1 MAHGPR
7 NSPPR
12 NAKRIFSVI
21 ETPVLIVGGGPVGLS
36 LAVELG
42 WRGVPCILIE
52 QSDGR
57 IGTPK
62 MNEVN
67 VRTMEFCRRWGIAD
81 KVMSCPF
88 PDDFPMDVAVV
99 SKLGGYELGRLARP
113 ARKDQKPSPFSPM
126 NLQVCSQI
134 WFDPIMREK
143 ARSFPCVSLLYRHQ
157 LESFEA
163 DADSVTARVRDLE
176 NDREVE
182 FRCQYLAGCD
192 GAGSRIR
199 RSLGINLLGS
209 DTLSSAMHVYFRA
222 RDPLGDLGVKP
233 GTFFAAVD
241 ETGYWGNIRAIDPAN
256 GLWRILFDVPPDFDP
271 RDIDYDKCMKRAFS
285 KPLKVEWVGAS
296 QWTRRGVVAE
306 TFSVGRVHLAGDAV
320 HQLSPTGAL
329 GMNTGV
335 ADAVDLG
342 WKLAAAYDGWAGPRL
357 LESYTLERQPACT
370 RNVTMATKYY
380 EGQAAFREGLEEIDS
395 PTAAGEAVRAKM
407 GAHLLA
413 HVTRMFSTI
422 GLQIGYVYANSPI
435 CIGDDTPAPADDPA
449 NYQPSTWPGSRA
461 PHVFLSDGRST
472 LDLFGRGFVLLK
484 LGNEAPDTKL
494 LDAKA
499 AERGMPLQTV
509 AINEPAVVKAYER
522 RLVLVRPDGHVAWR
536 GNEVPQNPRRLI
548 DRVCGA

>member
-1 MAHGPR
+1 M
-7 NSPPR
+7 
-12 NAKRIFSVI
+12 I

-88 PDDFPMDVAVV
+88 PDDFPMDAVVV
-99 SKLGGYELGRLARP
+99 SKLGSYELGRLARP
-113 ARKDQKPSPFSPM
+113 ARRDQKPSPFSPM

-134 WFDPIMREK
+134 WFDPIMQEK

-163 DADSVTARVRDLE
+163 DEDGVTARVKDFA
-176 NDREVE
+176 NGRELA
-182 FRCQYLAGCD
+182 FRSQYLAGCD
-192 GAGSRIR
+192 GAGSRVR

-222 RDPLGDLGVKP
+222 RDLLGDLGVKP

-241 ETGYWGNIRAIDPAN
+241 KTGYWGNIRAIDPAN
-256 GLWRILFDVPPDFDP
+256 GLWRILFDVPPDFNP
-271 RDIDYDKCMKRAFS
+271 KDIDYDKCIERAFS

-306 TFSVGRVHLAGDAV
+306 RFSVGRVHLVGDAV

-342 WKLAAAYDGWAGPRL
+342 WKLAAAYEGWAGPRL

-380 EGQAAFREGLEEIDS
+380 EGQAAFREGLEEIDN
-395 PTAAGEAVRAKM
+395 PTAAGEEVRAKM
-407 GAHLLA
+407 GAQLLA
-413 HVTRMFSTI
+413 HVARMFSTI
-422 GLQIGYVYANSPI
+422 GLQIGYVYASSPI
-435 CIGDDTPAPADDPA
+435 CVSDNTPAPADDPA
-449 NYQPSTWPGSRA
+449 SYQPSTWPGSRA

-472 LDLFGRGFVLLK
+472 LDLFGRGFVLLR
-484 LGNEAPDTKL
+484 LGNEAPDTKSL
-494 LDAKA
+494 EANA
-499 AERGMPLQTV
+499 AERGVPLQTV
-509 AINEPAVVKAYER
+509 ALNEPAVVKAYER
-522 RLVLVRPDGHVAWR
+522 HLVLVRPDGHVAWR
-536 GNEVPQNPRRLI
+536 GNEVPQNPRGLI